1 LKSDFS
7 RTWAVNGG
15 VGALISL
22 PVRIVGGNLIVR
34 QIPARHD
41 EIVRLL
47 SLLTESIYEANW
59 LLSVIDTS
67 VQR

>member
-1 LKSDFS
+1 M
-7 RTWAVNGG
+7 
-15 VGALISL
+15 GALISL